1 MIKAAAKGANGRD
14 LLVLG
19 LSFGNL
25 DKFRAQPRDT
35 FVKIDGREMGIPMD
49 VLIFSCE
56 TEAHGAEMMQD
67 MIGPQTQVSTSRRLK
82 S

>member
-1 MIKAAAKGANGRD
+1 MIKASVKAQDGRD

-25 DKFRAQPRDT
+25 QRFREQPRDT
-35 FVKIDGREMGIPMD
+35 FIKIDGRELGLAID
-49 VLIFSCE
+49 VVIFSCE
-56 TEAHGAEMMQD
+56 TEAKGAEIIQD
-67 MIGPQTQVSTSRRLK
+67 WIGASTKVTVDPKLK

>member
-1 MIKAAAKGANGRD
+1 MIKASVKGQDGRD

-25 DKFRAQPRDT
+25 QRFREQPRDT
-35 FVKIDGREMGIPMD
+35 FIKIDGKELGLEVD

-56 TEAHGAEMMQD
+56 TEAKGAEV
-67 MIGPQTQVSTSRRLK
+67 IEEWISPATKVTVSPKLK